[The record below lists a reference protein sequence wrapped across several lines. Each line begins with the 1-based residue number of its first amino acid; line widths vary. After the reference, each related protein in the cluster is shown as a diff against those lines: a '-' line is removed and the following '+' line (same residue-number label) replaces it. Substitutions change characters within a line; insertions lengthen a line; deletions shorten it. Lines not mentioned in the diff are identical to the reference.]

1 MFQLL
6 RQSRYPVEFAL
17 LVALALFLPLIEGP
31 KNLAWLGYVC
41 AWLWN
46 RARARDFGGPWDL
59 WDTLIALWIVSGYLV
74 ALFAPFDHAEWKG
87 ASDLARYAS
96 VLWLVKRGGY
106 SWPEVRWVLGALV
119 VSAVAATA
127 HGWWKYWPQIRAGS
141 GEVLQLKSVGHVNH
155 SAIYL
160 AIVLGLCLA
169 WTFAR
174 WRAWRLPRR
183 AAALAVNAFLL
194 VSLIVTAS
202 RGAVG
207 AALLFFFLLAV
218 AWWPR
223 SRAPLAAALVGLA
236 TTGAAIVGLD
246 AEVLRKQKALVAAND
261 ALNVRDRIWRTGL
274 AAWEQYPWFGVG
286 MSNYSLIKPEDLA
299 ARRAAAGRSF
309 DAERYIRS
317 AHGHSLYVNAL
328 AERGAVG
335 AAALFAVL
343 AAWLVRL
350 VRLRPRPDASD
361 DEWLRWGG
369 AASGGFVT
377 VVAGLGNT
385 TLHHEH
391 GILAVLLLGL
401 WLTRLARRA
410 S

>member
-1 MFQLL
+1 VLL
-6 RQSRYPVEFAL
+6 PVSTPRYPVEIGL
-17 LVALALFLPLIEGP
+17 LIALALFLPLVEAP

-41 AWLWN
+41 VWLWN

-87 ASDLARYAS
+87 ADDLARYAT
-96 VLWLVKRGGY
+96 VLWLAKRGGY
-106 SWPEVRWVLGALV
+106 SGREVRWVLGALV
-119 VSAVAATA
+119 ASAVAAA
-127 HGWWKYWPQIRAGS
+127 ALGWWKYWPQIRAGHGS
-141 GEVLQLKSVGHVNH
+141 ALQLKSVGHVNH

-174 WRAWRLPRR
+174 WRAWSVPRR
-183 AAALAVNAFLL
+183 ALALAVDAFLL
-194 VSLIVTAS
+194 ASLVITAS
-202 RGAVG
+202 RGAV
-207 AALLFFFLLAV
+207 AAAVLFAMVLAA

-223 SRAPLAAALVGLA
+223 SRAPLVAVLVGLA
-236 TTGAAIVGLD
+236 MTGAAIVGLD
-246 AEVLRKQKALVAAND
+246 AEVLRKQKALVAADD

-286 MSNYSLIKPEDLA
+286 MSNYSLIRPEEV
-299 ARRAAAGRSF
+299 ARWRAEAGRPF
-309 DAERYIRS
+309 DAERHVQS

-328 AERGAVG
+328 AERGIVG
-335 AAALFAVL
+335 AGVLFAVL
-343 AAWLVRL
+343 GAWLLWLVRF
-350 VRLRPRPDASD
+350 RPRAGAG
-361 DEWLRWGG
+361 DEEWRLWGG
-369 AASGGFVT
+369 AASAWFVT

-401 WLTRLARRA
+401 WLCRLARRA